1 MGSTFYSLHY
11 HIVFSTKDRRPMIRN
26 EWCPK
31 LHEYLGGTVRGLGGV
46 AEAVGGVDD
55 HVHLLVSL
63 NTTQAV
69 ADFVRELKKA
79 SSVWTAENHQ
89 RSFMRQEGYAV
100 FTVSWTHLSAVQRYI
115 ANQAAHHR
123 RLPFVDELQRLL
135 EKNGVRFDPKYLL

>member
-26 EWCPK
+26 EWCPR
-31 LHEYLGGTVRGLGGV
+31 LYEYLGGTVRGLGGV

-55 HVHLLVSL
+55 HVLLVSL
-63 NTTQAV
+63 NTTQAL

-89 RSFMRQEGYAV
+89 RSFMWQEGYAV
-100 FTVSWTHLSAVQRYI
+100 FTGELDAPIGRP
-115 ANQAAHHR
+115 ALHR
-123 RLPFVDELQRLL
+123 QPSGPSSQIPFR
-135 EKNGVRFDPKYLL
+135 